1 MTCFGLDNLAH
12 QCSLARAFAA
22 CTQDVD
28 EIHLKNGLL
37 VSENNFTQDKM
48 IYL

>member
-1 MTCFGLDNLAH
+1 MTCFGFNNPAH

-28 EIHLKNGLL
+28 EIRLKNGFL
-37 VSENNFTQDKM
+37 VLQDKV